1 MGLVQSTL
9 PLIELPRSDGRRSHQ
24 SEEAR
29 QCKQEKGEGL
39 TVVQQEEIHR
49 TGGAPMAIY
58 LHQVP
63 AAMMCSGSLDPG
75 GPAGVKL

>member
-1 MGLVQSTL
+1 MGGGATSQKKHGAAS
-9 PLIELPRSDGRRSHQ
+9 
-24 SEEAR
+24 
-29 QCKQEKGEGL
+29 KKKGEGL
-39 TVVQQEEIHR
+39 TVVFREEIHR

-63 AAMMCSGSLDPG
+63 AGRMSSGSLGLG